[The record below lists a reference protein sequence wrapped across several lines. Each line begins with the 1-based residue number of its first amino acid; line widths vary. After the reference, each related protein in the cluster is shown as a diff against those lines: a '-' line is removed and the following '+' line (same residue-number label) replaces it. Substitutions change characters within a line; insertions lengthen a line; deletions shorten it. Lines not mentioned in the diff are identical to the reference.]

1 MLFHLDFS
9 VSAWVK
15 ELLIEAASEQD
26 AINKLKNMTLAEII
40 EEEATIDSELDIQNI
55 DVQVATQDLT
65 IRVTKA
71 DFDFSVDNMS
81 PSIIDYLKARLPKE
95 FVIELKGVEAKDNIE
110 ERIKDELYELT
121 GYDVLSTVE
130 YEIIETK

>member
-15 ELLIEAASEQD
+15 ELLIEAASERD
-26 AINKLKNMTLAEII
+26 AINKLKSMTLAEII
-40 EEEATIDSELDIQNI
+40 EEEAIIDSELDVQNI
-55 DVQVATQDLT
+55 DVQVAAQDLT

-71 DFDFSVDNMS
+71 DFDFSVDKMA
-81 PSIIDYLKARLPKE
+81 PSVIEYLKARLPKE

-110 ERIKDELYELT
+110 ELIKDELYGLT

>member
-26 AINKLKNMTLAEII
+26 AINKLKSMTLAEII
-40 EEEATIDSELDIQNI
+40 EDEAIIDSELDLQNI
-55 DVQVATQDLT
+55 NVQVAAQDLT
-65 IRVTKA
+65 VRVTKA
-71 DFDFSVDNMS
+71 DFDFS
-81 PSIIDYLKARLPKE
+81 IDKMTPAVIEYLKARLPKE
-95 FVIELKGVEAKDNIE
+95 FVIELKGVEAEDDIE
-110 ERIKDELYELT
+110 ELIKDELYGLT